1 MKLTILL
8 SSAILF
14 ATALTPISAYA
25 DDSNLSC
32 NRSANG
38 CDTRPGGGSNK
49 ISINGLV
56 VDVGSMDR
64 GNRNNKRDG
73 DRNNR
78 NRTTDANDKA
88 GHDNAASA
96 DHPDADDT
104 DNTDADND
112 VADNT
117 PDAGTDNTPD
127 AGTDNNDTGN
137 NDADTNNTDTGN
149 NDAGTDN
156 NDTGASNNTPPQS
169 NSNDIKGFDPFG
181 GLYGPGT

>member
-1 MKLTILL
+1 MKFTILL

-14 ATALTPISAYA
+14 ATALTPLSAYA

-117 PDAGTDNTPD
+117 PDAGTDN
-127 AGTDNNDTGN
+127 NDTGN
-137 NDADTNNTDTGN
+137 NDAGTDNTDTGN
-149 NDAGTDN
+149 VDPGTDN
-156 NDTGASNNTPPQS
+156 NDTGASNNSPPQL